1 MSPIIGLTGGVAS
14 GKSTAASL
22 FVLLGAG
29 LIDADAIS
37 RNLTSRHGEALPAIA
52 KAFGEDFI
60 EDGALNRTKMR
71 NLVFQNKEERLKLE
85 GILHPLITKTIQSEI
100 KTQRFFPYILLDAA
114 LLTEKEE
121 WRNKVNRILV
131 IDVPEELQIERLV
144 KSRGLT
150 KEIAEGIIKAQ
161 ATREER
167 LRYADDVIVNTGS
180 IADLAAEVSGL
191 HEAYLKLGK
200 DNFS

>member
-37 RNLTSRHGEALPAIA
+37 RNLTSRHGDALPAIA

-100 KTQRFFPYILLDAA
+100 KTQRYFPYILLDAA

-150 KEIAEGIIKAQ
+150 KEIAEGIIQAQ
-161 ATREER
+161 APRKER

-191 HEAYLKLGK
+191 HEAYLKLEK

>member
-85 GILHPLITKTIQSEI
+85 CILHPLITKTIQSET

-121 WRNKVNRILV
+121 WRNKVDRILV

-191 HEAYLKLGK
+191 HETYLKLGK
-200 DNFS
+200 GNFS

>member
-1 MSPIIGLTGGVAS
+1 MRPIIGLTGGVAS

-37 RNLTSRHGEALPAIA
+37 RSLTSRHGEALPAIA

-60 EDGALNRTKMR
+60 EDGALDRTKMR

-85 GILHPLITKTIQSEI
+85 AILHPLITKTIQSEI
-100 KTQRFFPYILLDAA
+100 KSQRYFPYILLDAA

-131 IDVPEELQIERLV
+131 IDVPEELQIERLIR
-144 KSRGLT
+144 SRGLT

-161 ATREER
+161 ATREDR

-180 IADLAAEVSGL
+180 IADLAASVSGL
-191 HEAYLKLGK
+191 HETYLKLDK
-200 DNFS
+200 EDSY

>member
-52 KAFGEDFI
+52 KVFGEDFI

-85 GILHPLITKTIQSEI
+85 CILHPLITKTIQSEI

>member
-1 MSPIIGLTGGVAS
+1 MRPIIGLTGGVAS

-37 RNLTSRHGEALPAIA
+37 RNLTSKHGEALPHIA

-60 EDGALNRTKMR
+60 EDGALDRTKMR
-71 NLVFQNKEERLKLE
+71 NLVFQNKAERLKLE
-85 GILHPLITKTIQSEI
+85 AILHPLITKEIQSEL
-100 KTQRFFPYILLDAA
+100 KSKRYFPYILLDAA

-121 WRNKVNRILV
+121 WRNKVDRILV
-131 IDVPEELQIERLV
+131 IDVPEELQIERLI
-144 KSRGLT
+144 KARGLS
-150 KEIAEGIIKAQ
+150 KEIAQGIIKAQ
-161 ATREER
+161 ASREER

-191 HEAYLKLGK
+191 NETYLKLDK
-200 DNFS
+200 EDSF

>member
-1 MSPIIGLTGGVAS
+1 MSPIIGLTGGIAS

-121 WRNKVNRILV
+121 WRNKVDRILV

-167 LRYADDVIVNTGS
+167 LHYADDVIVNTGS

-191 HEAYLKLGK
+191 HETYLKLDK

>member
-85 GILHPLITKTIQSEI
+85 CILHPLITKTIQSEI

-121 WRNKVNRILV
+121 WRNKVDRILV

-180 IADLAAEVSGL
+180 IANLAAEVSGL
-191 HEAYLKLGK
+191 HETYLKLGK